1 MANSSVSQPAK
12 ARKGL
17 FATGRGSGRPL
28 PFWQQLVLQ
37 LFCLLVAASVLFP
50 IMWIVTLS
58 LSPRDQNRPSELQL
72 IPTSPTLD
80 SFKAVIEQPLS
91 KTAGDISFFDLMLNS
106 LFLAAGVSFLS
117 VMIGVSAA
125 YAFSRLNFPGKK
137 MFFLSIGFILL
148 MPAIA
153 TLAPL
158 FALLSRVQFNNTIL
172 QIIYFMVAGL
182 FIAGAGLLLIS
193 RARSSDMTRG
203 ALAVAAAGLVVG
215 CLLFYAGLKVDTD
228 KKTLFSLSRSLY
240 GVGFA
245 MISGALPF
253 AIWNLK
259 GYLDTIPKELEEAA
273 IIDGATTNQIFFR
286 IVLPLA
292 TPALAVTAFLGFM
305 AGWTEFA
312 LTARFVNTAENY
324 TLAIALQTMTGQ
336 YSTVPWSRFAA
347 MSILISLPVSIVYL
361 LLQKYIVGGL
371 TLGGVKG

>member
-1 MANSSVSQPAK
+1 MHNSSVTQPAK
-12 ARKGL
+12 ARKGF
-17 FATGRGSGRPL
+17 FASGRGSGRRL
-28 PFWQQLVLQ
+28 PFWQQIVLQ
-37 LFCLLVAASVLFP
+37 LFCLVVAASVLFP

-72 IPTSPTLD
+72 IPTQPTLD
-80 SFKAVIEQPLS
+80 SFKAVIAQPLS
-91 KTAGDISFFDLMLNS
+91 KTSGDITFLDLMLNS
-106 LFLAAGVSFLS
+106 LMLAAGVSFLS

-125 YAFSRLNFPGKK
+125 YAFSRLNFTGKK
-137 MFFLSIGFILL
+137 LFFLSIGFILL
-148 MPAIA
+148 MPGIA

-158 FALLSRVQFNNTIL
+158 FALLSRVQFNNGIL
-172 QIIYFMVAGL
+172 RIIYFMLAGL
-182 FIAGAGLLLIS
+182 FMIGAALLLIS
-193 RARSSDMTRG
+193 RIRMDDMTTG
-203 ALAVAAAGLVVG
+203 ALLVGLGALFVG
-215 CLLFYAGLKVDTD
+215 GLLFYAGLKVDTGG
-228 KKTLFSLSRSLY
+228 KPFSLSRSLY

-361 LLQKYIVGGL
+361 MLQKYIVGGL